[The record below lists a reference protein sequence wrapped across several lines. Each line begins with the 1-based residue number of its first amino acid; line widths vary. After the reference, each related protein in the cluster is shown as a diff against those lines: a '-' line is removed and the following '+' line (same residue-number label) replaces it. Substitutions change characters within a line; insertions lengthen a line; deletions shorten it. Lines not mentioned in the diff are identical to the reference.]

1 MEWEDG
7 APGAGAGKAH
17 RGLERSPRLS
27 GGRAPAAPA
36 SSPGTEAAII
46 GSTEGKASREQ
57 TECALE
63 DTCQVWDR
71 TCSRADVSSPEIPRF
86 CDSKTG
92 RQPHTW
98 GSGFPT
104 AALRRN
110 AAPWARSHH
119 LVPQA
124 QTDSCRRAS
133 PEHTRPIHPHT
144 LAWVGLD
151 RSLENPRPML
161 SAPARGLPTPSKNL
175 CVRTGHD
182 SQRGARVTGHDPAQ
196 HLRAQQGGVPPTG
209 TTAFY
214 CIHRPPCNP
223 STHRGGGAR

>member
-1 MEWEDG
+1 MEPEDG

-17 RGLERSPRLS
+17 RGLERTPCPS

-57 TECALE
+57 TERAPE
-63 DTCQVWDR
+63 DTRQEWDR
-71 TCSRADVSSPEIPRF
+71 TCRRADVSSPEIPRL
-86 CDSKTG
+86 CGSKTG

-104 AALRRN
+104 ATLRRN

-119 LVPQA
+119 PVPQA
-124 QTDSCRRAS
+124 QTASCRWAG

-144 LAWVGLD
+144 LAWVRLD
-151 RSLENPRPML
+151 RSLENPRPMP

-175 CVRTGHD
+175 CAHRAR
-182 SQRGARVTGHDPAQ
+182 QPERGAGDWPRSSSAS
-196 HLRAQQGGVPPTG
+196 TG
-209 TTAFY
+209 TTGW
-214 CIHRPPCNP
+214 RPSDRNYHLLLHPQ
-223 STHRGGGAR
+223 TTL